1 MDKPTGT
8 TEHVDDNALRDSDSE
23 TPRQSREQDV
33 GIKEETSG
41 WGPPPLVAKMSP
53 EERIAAEKKLKRKI
67 DFRLLPVIV
76 VMYVLSTF
84 FGGSETKG
92 RLS

>member
-1 MDKPTGT
+1 MDKPTGSR
-8 TEHVDDNALRDSDSE
+8 EHFDDNAL

-33 GIKEETSG
+33 GLKQETSP

-76 VMYVLSTF
+76 VMYILSRGP
-84 FGGSETKG
+84 FGYGIKG